1 MKTAKLTVLH
11 TLSTHHRTK
20 RQDVSERAVMHNRK
34 GFTLIELL
42 VVIATIAL
50 LLAVLMPSLRK
61 AKDAARRISC
71 GSRLKQWGTAINM
84 HIGDNDGKLMAMVK
98 KWGGNAYPHYINNE
112 SRKNHRGVIMW
123 NIADINPYIRA
134 FSPKY
139 KDDGVATDMIT
150 CPTCS
155 GKFMQ
160 EWVKQIN
167 WPNHDFVEIAYC
179 YYGRVDLLE
188 DNECGASAKKDLV
201 GRTLTARKLLM
212 SEILN
217 LDISDSAYRY
227 NHGRGG
233 WSWNELNYYNPSNTA
248 YSPNA
253 AATGRSQLFGDGHV
267 EWRTI
272 RPEQNLPVRTN
283 RFVDGWNGPGSGWIG
298 TGDMDFY

>member
-1 MKTAKLTVLH
+1 M
-11 TLSTHHRTK
+11 R
-20 RQDVSERAVMHNRK
+20 NRK

-42 VVIATIAL
+42 VVVATITL
-50 LLAVLMPSLRK
+50 LLAILMPALRK

-71 GSRLKQWGTAINM
+71 GSRLKQWGTAIQM
-84 HIGDNDGKLMAMVK
+84 HIGDNDGKLMAIVK
-98 KWGGNAYPHYINNE
+98 KWGGNPYPHYINDKPQ
-112 SRKNHRGVIMW
+112 KNNRGVVMW
-123 NIADINPYIRA
+123 NIEDINPYIGA
-134 FSPKY
+134 FSPDY
-139 KDDGVATDMIT
+139 ENNGEATDVVT

-160 EWVKQIN
+160 EWIKQIN
-167 WPNHDFVEIAYC
+167 WPNHDFVEFAYS
-179 YYGRVDLLE
+179 YFGRADLLE
-188 DNECGASAKKDLV
+188 DNECSENAKKDLV
-201 GRTLTARKLLM
+201 GRTLSSRRLLM

-233 WSWNELNYYNPSNTA
+233 WSWNEMNYWNPSNTT

-272 RPEQNLPVRTN
+272 RPEQNLPAMN
-283 RFVDGWNGPGSGWIG
+283 DRFIDQWNGPGSGWVA
-298 TGDMDFY
+298 TGDMDYY

>member
-1 MKTAKLTVLH
+1 MC
-11 TLSTHHRTK
+11 R
-20 RQDVSERAVMHNRK
+20 RK
-34 GFTLIELL
+34 AFTLIELL
-42 VVIATIAL
+42 VVIAVIAL

-84 HIGDNDGKLMAMVK
+84 HVGDNDGKLMAIVN
-98 KWGGNAYPHYINNE
+98 KWGGNPYPHYINNE
-112 SRKNHRGVIMW
+112 PRENNRGVIMW
-123 NIADINPYIRA
+123 NIANINPYIRA
-134 FSPKY
+134 FSPHY

-167 WPNHDFVEIAYC
+167 WPNHDFVEIAYS
-179 YYGRVDLLE
+179 YYGRVDLLD
-188 DNECGASAKKDLV
+188 DNECGINAKKDLV
-201 GRTLTARKLLM
+201 GRTLSSRRLLM

-248 YSPNA
+248 YSPNP

-267 EWRTI
+267 EWRNIT
-272 RPEQNLPVRTN
+272 PEQNLPIRTN
-283 RFVDGWNGPGSGWIG
+283 RFVDEWNGPGSGWIG
-298 TGDMDFY
+298 TGDQDFY